1 MTDHKDH
8 EDHPV
13 DEVAARAFRDDI
25 SSQLDHV
32 QHGGRRKLI
41 HRFGKPA
48 AYVVPVALMTDVDAY
63 LRTERGLSHVSIVQ
77 GGPEGKTTTLTRDEL
92 AARLRD
98 RGDSLHLGDDETC
111 LRTADLDVLST
122 LLGELAASRTDSL
135 AELAGD
141 WSARLGEMVADA
153 QDRVG

>member
-1 MTDHKDH
+1 VYHVYIGRMRYTNADITSK
-8 EDHPV
+8 
-13 DEVAARAFRDDI
+13 AFRDDI
-25 SSQLDHV
+25 GPQLDRV
-32 QHGGRRKLI
+32 QHHGEQLLITRNGR
-41 HRFGKPA
+41 PA
-48 AYVVPVALMTDVDAY
+48 GFVVPVELKTEVDAY
-63 LRTERGLSHVSIVQ
+63 LRTERGLSHVSIQ
-77 GGPEGKTTTLTRDEL
+77 RGSTTTRLTRDEL
-92 AARLRD
+92 AASLRE

-141 WSARLGEMVADA
+141 WSERLHAMVADA